1 MVELISIIGLFGS
14 ITASSLFFPQV
25 YAAWKTRRTKDLS
38 WLTILIGVVN
48 GLLWTSYGLLKAD
61 PFIYIT
67 NTLLAVATG
76 MLVILKKRYG

>member
-14 ITASSLFFPQV
+14 VTASSLFFPQV
-25 YAAWKTRRTKDLS
+25 YAAWKTKRTKDLS

-48 GLLWTSYGLLKAD
+48 GLLWTYYGLLKAD

-67 NTLLAVATG
+67 NVLLFAATF
-76 MLVILKKRYG
+76 MLVMLKKRYG